1 MHPNTRS
8 RLSAPSTGVTHVF
21 FDAEGTL
28 WQPRPGRTIHDFWDA
43 PSRARAQAVFDL
55 TPGVEETLQALRER
69 GLTLV
74 VMSKHDPELLP
85 RLLED
90 FGLADH
96 FADVLVDDDKQAR
109 VSAWLDEQGIDPR
122 RAVMVGDRVEYD
134 IEPLAEAG
142 VIGIL
147 LDQRYNRGFGHL
159 RIHRLAD
166 LLPTIA
172 FLNALRCEEQQV
184 LEQFDGLGDPGGN
197 GSDGPSGSPPSSGTL
212 F

>member
-1 MHPNTRS
+1 MHPKPRS

-28 WQPRPGRTIHDFWDA
+28 WQPRPGRTIHDFWDE

-55 TPGVEETLQALRER
+55 TPGVEETLEALRER

-74 VMSKHDPELLP
+74 VMSKHDPDLLP
-85 RLLED
+85 SLLED
-90 FGLADH
+90 FGLDEY
-96 FADVLVDDDKQAR
+96 FVDVLVDDDKQAR
-109 VSAWLDEQGIDPR
+109 VSAWLDGQGIDPR

-159 RIHRLAD
+159 RIRRLTD

-184 LEQFDGLGDPGGN
+184 LEQFADLGDPGDH
-197 GSDGPSGSPPSSGTL
+197 GSEGPSGSPPSSATL
-212 F
+212 L